1 MDRKITIVGCGP
13 GAPDL
18 LTLRAKTAIEGAE
31 CVVGSRRLIEDL
43 TVNGQRTITVDG
55 NYKAALKEARHITE
69 DGLRVAFLVSGD
81 PLFCSFGTLV
91 LKEFGNDHCEIVP
104 GIGSIQYAFTLLKE
118 GWKDYRL
125 LSLHGCNDVAIE
137 KVFTENDKFAILLDP
152 EHNLGWIKSKL
163 NKIDTD
169 DRVFYIGTNLSLSNE
184 DFKEIEFK
192 DFGGTLEESLA
203 ILIVKKRDNNG

>member
-1 MDRKITIVGCGP
+1 LDRKITIVGCGP
-13 GAPDL
+13 GAQDL

-43 TVNGQRTITVDG
+43 TVSGQRTITVDG
-55 NYKAALKEARHITE
+55 NYKAALKEARHVAE

-91 LKEFGNDHCEIVP
+91 LKEFGEEACEVVS

-137 KVFTENDKFAILLDP
+137 EVFTQHDKFAILLDP
-152 EHNLGWIKSKL
+152 DHNLGWIKSKL
-163 NKIDTD
+163 NKIGID
-169 DRVFYIGTNLSLSNE
+169 DRVFYVGTNLSLSNE
-184 DFKEIEFK
+184 EFKEVKFK
-192 DFGGTLEESLA
+192 DFGDTREESLA
-203 ILIVKKRDNNG
+203 ILIVKKRDNND